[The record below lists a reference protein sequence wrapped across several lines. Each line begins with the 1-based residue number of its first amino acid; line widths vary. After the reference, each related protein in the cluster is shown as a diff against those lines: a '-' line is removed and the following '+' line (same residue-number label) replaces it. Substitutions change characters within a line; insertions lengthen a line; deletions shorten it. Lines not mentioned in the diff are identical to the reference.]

1 MSIAFSSVVVGA
13 GEDLEHAIAQINDA
27 DLRSEDKIA
36 IRVTLALWR
45 ALLTSDQAVREVVL
59 SQVDLIRRRAKNFD
73 VLIFPDGHDVTFY
86 HDASMASDLRP
97 RILVSANSPE
107 IFFAP
112 LTADIFSE
120 LRHEDLSEI
129 IKTSLP
135 RCVICSSSNHHF
147 CLPSGAHSSQFVRL
161 AEAFTSIAIVDR
173 IAYWAALYILDQNT
187 TILSTDPICIVV
199 DNPSMLVLSA
209 RMQKMLGPAVE
220 LYSLE
225 SYPSCVDSNRSAI
238 DLLNELNRRVKKTY
252 LVIGISSIGGLS
264 KFIGARSDCR
274 VDTFTLFALSPI
286 NDINAFCR
294 PEIDGYEIHP
304 SKDACSL
311 CQAGSAPV
319 AIHGSTY
326 MAGHSPA
333 SPVPLKP
340 NLFSSQKD
348 FIWRY
353 GQHPGVLRVHYDD
366 PNESTPRHHSFYIDV
381 ASLFLIDEFQN
392 EIIDFITKLNP
403 KPDII
408 ISPKHFAGNL
418 IGDLAAKTLDCKHY
432 AVELPLCD
440 GGENFTA
447 AISESENILVVDDV
461 FISGSRLDSFNR
473 AFREESTLCKKIKT
487 ICYLALIATPPSE
500 KSFSQRLRGL
510 TSGHD
515 WNSKVNFL
523 HKIILPNWHLSKD
536 CPWCLEHKIL
546 ENLMEHEDLL
556 DTPLDDRAG
565 ILSDKKRG
573 LQESCFS
580 TYPSS
585 AALPLL
591 GSKSLVLPEN
601 STPIQVLFACA
612 SALQQSRTSEELPLE
627 PNAFP
632 VPRYLAKRVFS
643 NNYTERLIWL
653 ALLRSTKP
661 SELEP
666 ELKEYFF
673 EVITNRDIEPQYI
686 MREIALAWLTGKLG
700 VIRNSDSMRSFFT
713 SSGFEWDAIVSSGYA
728 RMEVSNASE
737 SGERKD
743 IKNLA
748 SGNALLNF
756 CKGTFQKIRSY
767 LF

>member
-1 MSIAFSSVVVGA
+1 MPIAFSSVVVGA
-13 GEDLEHAIAQINDA
+13 GEDLEHAIAQISDA

-36 IRVTLALWR
+36 IRVTITLWR
-45 ALLTSDQAVREVVL
+45 ALLTADPVVREVVL

-86 HDASMASDLRP
+86 HDSSVASDLRP

-107 IFFAP
+107 IFFTP
-112 LTADIFSE
+112 VTTDIFSE

-129 IKTSLP
+129 IKVALP

-161 AEAFTSIAIVDR
+161 AEAFTSMAIVDR
-173 IAYWAALYILDQNT
+173 IAYWAVLYILERHT
-187 TILSTDPICIVV
+187 TILNTEPICIVV

-220 LYSLE
+220 LHSLE
-225 SYPSCVDSNRSAI
+225 SYPSCVDSNRSTI
-238 DLLNELNRRVKKTY
+238 DLLSELNQRAGNTY

-264 KFIGARSDCR
+264 SFVNARSDWR
-274 VDTFTLFALSPI
+274 LDTFTLFALSKI
-286 NDINAFCR
+286 NDINAFCW

-392 EIIDFITKLNP
+392 EIIDFVTELNP

-408 ISPKHFAGNL
+408 ISPKHHAGTL
-418 IGDLAAKTLDCKHY
+418 IGDLAAKTLGCKYH
-432 AVELPLCD
+432 AVEFPLRD
-440 GGENFTA
+440 GGEDFIA
-447 AISESENILVVDDV
+447 AISESENILVVDDI

-473 AFREESTLCKKIKT
+473 AFREEISLCKRVKN

-500 KSFSQRLRGL
+500 KSLSQRLRGL
-510 TSGHD
+510 TSGHE
-515 WNSKVNFL
+515 WNSTVNFL
-523 HKIILPNWHLSKD
+523 HKIILPNWHLPKD
-536 CPWCLEHKIL
+536 CPWCSEHKVL

-556 DTPLDDRAG
+556 DTPLDGRAG
-565 ILSDKKRG
+565 ILSDKKSG
-573 LQESCFS
+573 LHKNCFS
-580 TYPSS
+580 TYP
-585 AALPLL
+585 ANTALPLL
-591 GSKSLVLPEN
+591 GSKSVILPEKA
-601 STPIQVLFACA
+601 TPLQVLFSCA
-612 SALQQSRTSEELPLE
+612 SALQQSRTSEESPLE

-643 NNYTERLIWL
+643 DNYTERLIWL

-673 EVITNRDIEPQYI
+673 DIVTNIDIEPQYI
-686 MREIALAWLTGKLG
+686 KREIALAWLTGKLG
-700 VIRNSDSMRSFFT
+700 GIRNSESMRSFFT
-713 SSGFEWDAIVSSGYA
+713 SSGFEWDAIVGSGYA
-728 RMEVSNASE
+728 RMEASTASE
-737 SGERKD
+737 SGGRQD
-743 IKNLA
+743 RQRLT

-756 CKGTFQKIRSY
+756 CRGTCQKIWSF
-767 LF
+767 LS